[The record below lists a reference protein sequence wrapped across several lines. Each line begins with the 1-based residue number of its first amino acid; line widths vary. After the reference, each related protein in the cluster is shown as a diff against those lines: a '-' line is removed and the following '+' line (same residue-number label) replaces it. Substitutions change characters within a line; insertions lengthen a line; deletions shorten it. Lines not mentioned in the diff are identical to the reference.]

1 MTTPTDLSAACAV
14 VSRARQGHA
23 VVCAQAQRQL
33 IELLSASQEAVVATV
48 NPSSRDDQ
56 DALLVGPAAHP
67 LLRAVVA
74 REARHG

>member
-23 VVCAQAQRQL
+23 VVCSQARRQL
-33 IELLSASQEAVVATV
+33 IELLSASQEVVVATI
-48 NPSSRDDQ
+48 NPTRCDDQ

-67 LLRAVVA
+67 LLRAVTA
-74 REARHG
+74 REGRHV